1 MRYGRIIL
9 VCGLTLT
16 TLGASNVT
24 SYSLEKAPPV
34 KYAAITDRC
43 LGLLDASATAEQTTT
58 PVINTSVMARQ
69 TALGLMLG
77 VRSVSGP
84 REDAYRTKQ
93 KLAGI
98 DSDRAKA
105 IARYRHCRSQQTL
118 ESFASN

>member
-1 MRYGRIIL
+1 MRYGRVIL
-9 VCGLTLT
+9 VCGLTFAA
-16 TLGASNVT
+16 LGASNVT
-24 SYSLEKAPPV
+24 SYSREQTQPV
-34 KYAAITDRC
+34 RYAVTQDRC
-43 LGLLDASATAEQTTT
+43 LGLLDVSLKTAEAAA
-58 PVINTSVMARQ
+58 PVIHTNTIARQ

-84 REDAYRTKQ
+84 RIAHHEKQ

-105 IARYRHCRSQQTL
+105 VARYRHCRSQQTL